1 METVTLTRRERRAER
16 QRRYAAARKLPPEE
30 QLDSRVSVGSGT
42 RRETAYDAPLPG
54 WLRPLDYK
62 VSGETGA
69 LKVPSKVRTWHL
81 GGRANGHAPPP
92 GRGVGPVGAGLHS
105 ERPTPG
111 HPGKAQ
117 DPPTVAEVDSDGTPI
132 EHE

>member
-1 METVTLTRRERRAER
+1 MRLMTRRERRAER
-16 QRRYAAARKLPPEE
+16 QRRFVAAREAHLTARR
-30 QLDSRVSVGSGT
+30 DDRVSRESGS
-42 RRETAYDAPLPG
+42 RRETDYEAPLPG

-92 GRGVGPVGAGLHS
+92 GQGWDRSGPTYLTEYAGARLPKPIIN
-105 ERPTPG
+105 RQWR
-111 HPGKAQ
+111 KL
-117 DPPTVAEVDSDGTPI
+117 VAEQTTHCAI
-132 EHE
+132 E